1 MILGKVEEKSIWNPR
16 HLMFDWGT
24 SRRPKIKI
32 TIFKLYSML
41 FSLFEF
47 PAPQLPHSKVEEVV
61 DFKIIFYCSLPHHI
75 GISLART

>member
-1 MILGKVEEKSIWNPR
+1 
-16 HLMFDWGT
+16 
-24 SRRPKIKI
+24 
-32 TIFKLYSML
+32 ML